1 MAKNFRISLGAAGP
15 VAGLPYD
22 AKGNVVYTAEQVVRI
37 NQEQNRRKV
46 SGAEMEAMV
55 SAVTAGNILIQAAP
69 VLYEHAAHI
78 GKQPQ
83 LKRLV
88 TQYRRLMTKLNMAVE
103 VRQMSAIC
111 GQVENAKISVSA
123 EPVARYVNIRQD
135 DLLHICNRAMEQCDF
150 CCTCTREQSKDCKL
164 RRALELVPG
173 VKEQGKEYARKD
185 ATRCPYRGMEMVIEG
200 LEDVV

>member
-15 VAGLPYD
+15 ALGMPMD
-22 AKGNVVYTAEQVVRI
+22 AKGNVIYTPEQVAAI
-37 NQEQNRRKV
+37 NQEQGRRRI

-55 SAVTAGNILIQAAP
+55 AMISAGNMMIQAAP
-69 VLYEHAAHI
+69 VLFDHAAHI

-88 TQYRRLMTKLNMAVE
+88 TQFRRLMTKLNMAVE
-103 VRQMSAIC
+103 VRQMGAIC
-111 GQVENAKISVSA
+111 GQFENAKISVSA
-123 EPVARYVNIRQD
+123 EPVPRYVNIRQE

-164 RRALELVPG
+164 RKALELVPG

-185 ATRCPYRGMEMVIEG
+185 ATRCPYRGMEMELDG
-200 LEDVV
+200 LEDVG